1 DARHG
6 LCPSCVFG
14 LLDSA
19 TAPDNS
25 TAPTHTALATQ
36 LPAESLAHAG
46 TRFGDYE
53 LLEEIARGGMGVV
66 YKARQ
71 RSLNRVVAVK
81 MVLFGKFAGRGA
93 FERFRGE
100 AQAAA
105 SLRHPHIVAIHEIG
119 QLDGQPFYAMD
130 YVEGHSLAAE
140 IEDGRWKLTADFTH

>member
-1 DARHG
+1 MMGPMPTNQICPECGAAIPSDARHG

-19 TAPDNS
+19 PAPDNS
-25 TAPTHTALATQ
+25 TAPTHTVSTAQ
-36 LPAESLAHAG
+36 LPSESPAPTG

-81 MVLFGKFAGRGA
+81 
-93 FERFRGE
+93 
-100 AQAAA
+100 
-105 SLRHPHIVAIHEIG
+105 
-119 QLDGQPFYAMD
+119 
-130 YVEGHSLAAE
+130 
-140 IEDGRWKLTADFTH
+140 